1 MRSTAGFASAV
12 ASDTVSRSTAGF
24 GTGVAS
30 TSVLETTVFGLAAPR
45 RRRTFIF
52 GGGVDFAA
60 SAGSAARAAGA
71 SNDEPPTKV
80 NRLNTL
86 PVSTIIGVR
95 GGSTG
100 SAHKFVEPT
109 LASAQFPR
117 GKACSAQRSGAAEH
131 IAKGGAVHRPQN
143 APLASNRSPKTR
155 DCEQI

>member
-45 RRRTFIF
+45 RRRTLIF
-52 GGGVDFAA
+52 GGGVDNAV
-60 SAGSAARAAGA
+60 SEVPAARVGGATA
-71 SNDEPPTKV
+71 SNDPLTKV

-95 GGSTG
+95 S
-100 SAHKFVEPT
+100 
-109 LASAQFPR
+109 
-117 GKACSAQRSGAAEH
+117 
-131 IAKGGAVHRPQN
+131 
-143 APLASNRSPKTR
+143 
-155 DCEQI
+155 